1 MFVKK
6 HRHYTHAEYFALEEQ
21 AETKS
26 EYHQGE
32 IIAQAGATVNHNRIA
47 LNTANAIVN
56 TLTGTP
62 CETFVADLRVWIEK
76 RDRYVYPDVM
86 VICGDPSFVE
96 GRTDTITNPKVI
108 IEVLSESTEHYDRN
122 SKFHAYWT
130 LAGFEEYVLID
141 QSQMRVEYFRR
152 MSDKEWLLR
161 VLTKPEDILFFESV
175 GVEITLNKIYR
186 NVTWPVDESTA
197 STSD

>member
-1 MFVKK
+1 MFAKD
-6 HRHYTHAEYFALEEQ
+6 HQYYTHAEYFAIEEQ
-21 AETKS
+21 SETKS

-32 IIAQAGATVNHNRIA
+32 IVAQAGATIDHNRIA
-47 LNTANAIVN
+47 LNTANVIINA
-56 TLTGTP
+56 LAGTP

-86 VICGDPSFVE
+86 VVCGDPAFIE
-96 GRTDTITNPKVI
+96 GRTDTITNPKVV
-108 IEVLSESTEHYDRN
+108 IEVLSESTEHYDRS

-161 VLTKPEDILFFESV
+161 VLTKPEDSLLLESIE
-175 GVEITLNKIYR
+175 VEIALEKIYR
-186 NVTWPVDESTA
+186 NVTWPVDESSA
-197 STSD
+197 STAE